1 MIKSCFSLA
10 HDCITLIYTCLPF
23 NTNYHPLTRSTSH
36 AFVRRSF
43 VYVTGYLLGHSPEK
57 AGPIL
62 GHFLPVQALRSQVA
76 VHGRVPGGVPAAAG
90 MALLPSAGPARRIHV
105 HRAERRTPLVPH
117 GEEKPRRS
125 SGAGR
130 RCSSRGGG
138 QRWPAGSRK
147 SSNGSGRKSRSRLH
161 VVHSHVGSAERSGKV
176 SCAARTRSS
185 VTAAVPGGCGGPGAA
200 PAGPGAGGSGRVP
213 GAQPAC
219 GRKTK
224 GKGRTRAAR
233 REGGRER
240 ERGGRK
246 QERNLA
252 LIFTFSPGAAGSRSP
267 GGGGSGRRRTQR
279 PGRAVSL
286 APGRHHFF
294 ASEVRIKAAGVVGG
308 KLNISRQ
315 CALAARRA

>member
-10 HDCITLIYTCLPF
+10 HDCITLIYTCLRF

-138 QRWPAGSRK
+138 QRWPAGSRR

-240 ERGGRK
+240 GEGANRSVTWRLFSLSA
-246 QERNLA
+246 RA
-252 LIFTFSPGAAGSRSP
+252 LLGAVVPEEEEA
-267 GGGGSGRRRTQR
+267 GGGGHSAQAGLSALLPAGIISLLLRLESRRRGWLEENST
-279 PGRAVSL
+279 
-286 APGRHHFF
+286 
-294 ASEVRIKAAGVVGG
+294 
-308 KLNISRQ
+308 
-315 CALAARRA
+315 